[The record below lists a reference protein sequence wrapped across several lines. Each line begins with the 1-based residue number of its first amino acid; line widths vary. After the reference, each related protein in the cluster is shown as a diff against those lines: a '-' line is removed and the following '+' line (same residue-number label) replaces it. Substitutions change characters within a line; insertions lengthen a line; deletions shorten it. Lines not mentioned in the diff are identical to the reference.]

1 MQNAIIIKALNKEF
15 KSKTAVKSLDLEIRE
30 GELFALLGPNGA
42 GKTTTIK
49 MLCCLTAPTSGTAEV
64 MGYDIV
70 KDAIK
75 VKEVIAVSPQET
87 AVAKNLTAIENLE
100 MVAAI
105 CGKPKEY
112 AAEIAERFGLTTQ
125 PKVIAKKL
133 SGGWQRRL
141 SIAMAI
147 ISEPKVLFL
156 DEPTLGLDIE
166 ARRDLWDVIREIQK
180 TTTIILTTHY
190 LEEADALSDR
200 IGIIKDGEL
209 IELGSGAELKAK
221 YSREGE
227 TNPNIDD
234 IYLRIVR
241 GEK

>member
-1 MQNAIIIKALNKEF
+1 MENAIVIKALKKEY
-15 KSKTAVKSLDLEIRE
+15 KTKTAVKSLDLEIGK

-49 MLCCLTAPTSGTAEV
+49 MLCCLTAPTSGSATI
-64 MGYDIV
+64 MGHDIV
-70 KDAIK
+70 TESMK
-75 VKEVIAVSPQET
+75 VKEIISISPQET
-87 AVAKNLTAIENLE
+87 AVAKNLTALENLE
-100 MVAAI
+100 MIATI
-105 CGKPKEY
+105 CGKDKSH
-112 AAEIAERFGLTTQ
+112 ARATAERFGLLEQ
-125 PKVIAKKL
+125 EKLPAKKL

-147 ISEPKVLFL
+147 ISEPQVLFL

-166 ARRDLWDVIREIQK
+166 ARRDLWDVIREVQK
-180 TTTIILTTHY
+180 TTTIVLTTHY
-190 LEEADALSDR
+190 LEEADALANR

-221 YSREGE
+221 YSLEGE

-234 IYLRIVR
+234 VYLRIVR